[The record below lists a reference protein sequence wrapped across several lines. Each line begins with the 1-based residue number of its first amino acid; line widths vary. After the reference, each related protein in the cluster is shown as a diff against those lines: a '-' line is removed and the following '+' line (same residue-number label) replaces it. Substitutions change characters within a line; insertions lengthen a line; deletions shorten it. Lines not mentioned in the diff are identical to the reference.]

1 MDADAILIKDLET
14 PGGDATASGAHGAP
28 HLGAARL
35 LTWRVAVGSAAL
47 ISLSAVALASVLL
60 AADEAPLAFLAR
72 FDEATL
78 RHAGLAA
85 IAALALLPLAFLA
98 AVWLVALRERRQAE
112 ALALLRDNREAL
124 RLSRDQMRRV
134 FASLPVAY
142 VLAHKD
148 GTLVRANPQA
158 VALFGLQGRDLSE
171 VNVFDFT
178 EDEDFSEELRGYLAD
193 AGRIENFEI
202 TMRRPDGKTFWVL
215 YSAAQVEMDGE
226 TLLFAAFSD
235 ITERKRVEQALQKNE
250 TALRAIIDASPIPAV
265 LSNQASGA
273 LVYVNQAAA
282 KFFGRG
288 APELIG
294 RSAANLWESAEQYGG
309 LLTELGIRGHIED
322 REARMIRAD
331 GRPCWVQ
338 TSTTVLRL
346 QDDTL
351 IYAAFTDIT
360 ERKRKESELHRL
372 ATTDPL
378 TGALNR
384 RAFTERAVTEG
395 ERARRGAYPVSLVI
409 CDLDHFKAI
418 NDTYGHARG
427 DVVLKRFTAVVQEL
441 IRPSDALG
449 RIGGEEFAVLL
460 PGSDADAAA
469 RVAER
474 VRARFSAE
482 PIAGGDP
489 LVATASFGV
498 AGWRPPF
505 NLDAALQAADAALYA
520 AKAAGRDCVRVAG
533 AETAKIVPIASASRN
548 GRGRSGP

>member
-1 MDADAILIKDLET
+1 MDTEADLIRNDET
-14 PGGDATASGAHGAP
+14 AGREAAGAGRIALP
-28 HLGAARL
+28 HLLAWRLAVVLGAL
-35 LTWRVAVGSAAL
+35 LSVS
-47 ISLSAVALASVLL
+47 ALAL
-60 AADEAPLAFLAR
+60 AAMLVVADEAPLDLLAR
-72 FDEATL
+72 FDELTL
-78 RHAGLAA
+78 RRAGLAA
-85 IAALALLPLAFLA
+85 IVALALLPLAFLA
-98 AVWLVALRERRQAE
+98 AVWLVVLRERRQAE

-124 RLSRDQMRRV
+124 RHSRDQMRRV

-142 VLAHKD
+142 VLARID
-148 GTLVRANPQA
+148 GALVQANPQA
-158 VALFGLQGRDLSE
+158 VALFGLHGRELAE
-171 VNVFDFT
+171 VNIFDFT
-178 EDEDFSEELRGYLAD
+178 EDDDFSEELRGYLSD

-202 TMRRPDGKTFWVL
+202 TMKRLDGKAFWVL
-215 YSAAQVEMDGE
+215 YSAAPVEVDGE

-250 TALRAIIDASPIPAV
+250 TALRGIIDASPIPAV

-273 LVYVNQAAA
+273 VVYVNQAAA

-294 RSAANLWESAEQYGG
+294 RPASALWESAEQYAG
-309 LLTELGIRGHIED
+309 LLAELGIRGHIED

-346 QDDTL
+346 QNDTL

-384 RAFTERAVTEG
+384 RAFNERALAEA
-395 ERARRGAYPVSLVI
+395 ERARRGGYAVSLVI

-427 DVVLKRFTAVVQEL
+427 DVVLKRFTAIVQEL
-441 IRPSDALG
+441 IRPSDSLG
-449 RIGGEEFAVLL
+449 RIGGEEFALLL

-474 VRARFSAE
+474 VRARFAAE
-482 PIAGGDP
+482 PIEGGDP

-498 AGWRPPF
+498 AGWHPSL

-533 AETAKIVPIASASRN
+533 VETAKIVPIASASRN
-548 GRGRSGP
+548 GRGRLAP

>member
-1 MDADAILIKDLET
+1 M
-14 PGGDATASGAHGAP
+14 SAP
-28 HLGAARL
+28 QRL
-35 LTWRVAVGSAAL
+35 MWRAGLALAVL
-47 ISLSAVALASVLL
+47 ISASALALAGVLL
-60 AADEAPLAFLAR
+60 AQGEAPLSLLAR
-72 FDEATL
+72 FDDATL

-85 IAALALLPLAFLA
+85 IGALALLPLSFLA
-98 AVWLVALRERRQAE
+98 AAWLVVLRERRQAE

-142 VLAHKD
+142 VLAHTD
-148 GTLVRANPQA
+148 GRLVQANPQA
-158 VALFGLQGRDLSE
+158 VALFGLKGRPLAE

-178 EDEDFSEELRGYLAD
+178 EDDDFSEELRGYLAD

-202 TMRRPDGKTFWVL
+202 TMKGLDGRTFWVL

-250 TALRAIIDASPIPAV
+250 TALRAIIDASPVPVV
-265 LSNQASGA
+265 LSNHASGA
-273 LVYVNQAAA
+273 VVYVNQAAA

-288 APELIG
+288 GAELIG
-294 RSAANLWESAEQYGG
+294 RNASDLWESAEHYAG
-309 LLTELGIRGHIED
+309 LLAELGVRGHIED
-322 REARMIRAD
+322 REARLIRAD

-351 IYAAFTDIT
+351 VYAAFTDIS
-360 ERKRKESELHRL
+360 ERKRKENELHRL

-384 RAFTERAVTEG
+384 RAFTERAGTEG
-395 ERARRGAYPVSLVI
+395 ERARRGGYPVALVI

-427 DVVLKRFTAVVQEL
+427 DAVLKRFTAIVQEL

-449 RIGGEEFAVLL
+449 RIGGEEFALLL
-460 PGSDADAAA
+460 PGSDADAAV

-474 VRARFSAE
+474 VRARFAAE
-482 PIAGGDP
+482 PVAGGEP
-489 LVATASFGV
+489 IFATASFGV
-498 AGWRPPF
+498 SAWPHGLQ
-505 NLDAALQAADAALYA
+505 LDAVLQAADAALYA
-520 AKAAGRDCVRVAG
+520 AKAAGRDCVRLAG
-533 AETAKIVPIASASRN
+533 AEETKIVPIGSASRN
-548 GRGRSGP
+548 GRGRLAP

>member
-1 MDADAILIKDLET
+1 MAW
-14 PGGDATASGAHGAP
+14 
-28 HLGAARL
+28 RL
-35 LTWRVAVGSAAL
+35 AVLCAVL
-47 ISLSAVALASVLL
+47 ISASALALAWVLV
-60 AADEAPLAFLAR
+60 AADEAPLALLAR
-72 FDEATL
+72 FDAVTL
-78 RHAGLAA
+78 RRAGLAG
-85 IAALALLPLAFLA
+85 IAALGLLPLAFIA
-98 AVWLVALRERRQAE
+98 AAWLVALRERRQSE

-142 VLAHKD
+142 VLAQKD
-148 GTLVRANPQA
+148 GVLVQANPQA
-158 VALFGLQGRDLSE
+158 IALFGLQGRNLAE
-171 VNVFDFT
+171 VNIFDFT
-178 EDEDFSEELRGYLAD
+178 EDDDFSEELRGYLSD

-202 TMRRPDGKTFWVL
+202 TMKRADGKTFWVL
-215 YSAAQVEMDGE
+215 YSAAPVEMDGE

-250 TALRAIIDASPIPAV
+250 TALRGIIDASPIPVV
-265 LSNQASGA
+265 LSNHASGVV
-273 LVYVNQAAA
+273 VYVNQAAA
-282 KFFGRG
+282 KFFGLG
-288 APELIG
+288 ASELIG
-294 RSAANLWESAEQYGG
+294 RAASGLWESAEQYAG
-309 LLTELGIRGHIED
+309 LLAELGVLGHIED

-351 IYAAFTDIT
+351 LYAAFTDIT

-384 RAFTERAVTEG
+384 RAFTERALAEG
-395 ERARRGAYPVSLVI
+395 ERARRGGYPVSLVI

-427 DVVLKRFTAVVQEL
+427 DTVLKRFTAIVQEL
-441 IRPSDALG
+441 IRPSDTLG
-449 RIGGEEFAVLL
+449 RVGGEEFALVL
-460 PGSDADAAA
+460 PGSDADAAQ

-474 VRARFSAE
+474 VRARFAAE
-482 PIAGGDP
+482 PIAGGEP
-489 LVATASFGV
+489 ILATASFGV
-498 AGWRPPF
+498 SGWPQHLTF
-505 NLDAALQAADAALYA
+505 DAALQAADTALYA

-533 AETAKIVPIASASRN
+533 GEADAKIVPIASASRN

>member
-1 MDADAILIKDLET
+1 MRNAET
-14 PGGDATASGAHGAP
+14 SDRETVVAAHAHPRASASQRIVW
-28 HLGAARL
+28 RL
-35 LTWRVAVGSAAL
+35 AVLCAVL
-47 ISLSAVALASVLL
+47 ISASAVALAAVLL
-60 AADEAPLAFLAR
+60 AADEAPLVLLAR
-72 FDEATL
+72 FDPVVL
-78 RHAGLAA
+78 RHVGLAG
-85 IAALALLPLAFLA
+85 IAALGLLPLAFVA
-98 AVWLVALRERRQAE
+98 AAWLVVLRERRQAE

-142 VLAHKD
+142 VLAHKH
-148 GTLVRANPQA
+148 GALVRANSQA
-158 VALFGLQGRDLSE
+158 VALFGLQGRNLAE
-171 VNVFDFT
+171 VNIFDFT
-178 EDEDFSEELRGYLAD
+178 EDDDFSEELRGYLTD

-202 TMRRPDGKTFWVL
+202 TMKRLDGKTFWVL

-250 TALRAIIDASPIPAV
+250 TALRGIIDASPIPVV
-265 LSNQASGA
+265 LSNHASGMV
-273 LVYVNQAAA
+273 VYVNQAAA

-288 APELIG
+288 AHEIIG
-294 RSAANLWESAEQYGG
+294 RSASDLWESAEQYAG
-309 LLTELGIRGHIED
+309 LLAELGIRGHIED

-351 IYAAFTDIT
+351 LYAAFTDIT

-384 RAFTERAVTEG
+384 RAFTERALAEG
-395 ERARRGAYPVSLVI
+395 ERARRGGYPVSLVV

-427 DVVLKRFTAVVQEL
+427 DTVLKRFTAIVQEL
-441 IRPSDALG
+441 IRPSDTLG
-449 RIGGEEFAVLL
+449 RVGGEEFAVVL
-460 PGSDADAAA
+460 PGSDADAAQ

-474 VRARFSAE
+474 VRARFAAE
-482 PIAGGDP
+482 PIAGGEP
-489 LVATASFGV
+489 ILASASFGV
-498 AGWRPPF
+498 SGWPYPLT
-505 NLDAALQAADAALYA
+505 LDAALQAADAALYE
-520 AKAAGRDCVRVAG
+520 AKAAGRNCVRVAG
-533 AETAKIVPIASASRN
+533 DASSKIVPIASASRN
-548 GRGRSGP
+548 GRVRSGP